1 MANVRILTARPH
13 RLFGPVAAELDEKR
27 RLGQDAILLVPEQ
40 LTLQA
45 ERDLMDRLHLDGL
58 FLIDVLSPSRLY
70 ERIRKIQQD

>member
-1 MANVRILTARPH
+1 MADVRILTARPH
-13 RLFGPVAAELDEKR
+13 RLFGPVADELEQKR

-45 ERDLMDRLHLDGL
+45 ERDLMDRLRLEGL

-70 ERIRKIQQD
+70 ERILR